1 MIDDLDDVI
10 EEVYA
15 IQYAYEEKGV
25 SVLICVSNPANVGEG
40 LKRSAEW
47 LDSSLERCQA
57 TTTKQGF
64 RGNDPFGRSEY
75 LGKGYMSSQQ
85 GSISPCRVAI
95 YSKCCVQNR
104 RLSQCG

>member
-25 SVLICVSNPANVGEG
+25 SVLICVSNPA
-40 LKRSAEW
+40 AEW

-85 GSISPCRVAI
+85 GSISPCSVAI